1 MKKVIILLALIN
13 IKLFSQFSVGGS
25 YENQSGLVAGNV
37 PTDFINAS
45 IFKLDLNYK
54 DNIWRFYSDIEVG
67 LYYGI
72 GDLIEATPNNFL
84 YIKDFQSGES
94 QFGLSLDINRLYIK
108 LQSMIGTFTIG
119 KSYITFG
126 QAYAFNTL
134 EWDKFYLLTDPLA
147 TKAGI
152 NLISLDIPIGAY
164 GKSRIFVGG
173 TDAWDTPIGGAEII
187 LGGSGYEIGTTYQYK
202 GNNTNVIGAFFKAD
216 FHISLFGSY
225 AYHMNNLV
233 TDERFTQSHEMSIGV
248 DYSFPIGFYTLLVQQ
263 VFYYNSLGAKNKSEL
278 IDTDFGDYYF
288 KSEAYSYSSLLF
300 SIDEFTSFGVD
311 VMVSLSD
318 ASGNVLPKVLLTVAN
333 NLTLDIAMA
342 IFFGEQGTEF
352 GPKKD
357 EVANMSMLV
366 KLIASF

>member
-1 MKKVIILLALIN
+1 MKKIIILLVLVN

-25 YENQSGLVAGNV
+25 YENQSGLLAGSV

-54 DNIWRFYSDIEVG
+54 DDIWRFYSDMEVG
-67 LYYGI
+67 LFYGI
-72 GDLIEATPNNFL
+72 GNLIDANPNNFL
-84 YIKDFQSGES
+84 YKHKFQNTKS
-94 QFGLSLDINRLYIK
+94 QFGLSLDIKRLYIK
-108 LQSMIGTFTIG
+108 LRSAIGTFTIG
-119 KSYITFG
+119 KHYITFG
-126 QAYAFNTL
+126 QPHMLHAL
-134 EWDKFYLLTDPLA
+134 EWDKSYLLVDPFA
-147 TKAGI
+147 KKDGK

-164 GKSRIFVGG
+164 GKGKVFIGG

-202 GNNTNVIGAFFKAD
+202 GKNKNIIGAFFKAD
-216 FHISLFGSY
+216 FYISLFGSY
-225 AYHMNNLV
+225 AYHINNLV
-233 TDERFTQSHEMSIGV
+233 TDKKFTQSHEMSIGV
-248 DYSFPIGFYTLLVQQ
+248 DYSFPIGFYTILVQQ

-278 IDTDFGDYYF
+278 IDVGFGDYYF
-288 KSEAYSYSSLLF
+288 KAESYSYSSLLF

-318 ASGNVLPKVLLTVAN
+318 GSGNVLPKVLLTVAN

-342 IFFGEQGTEF
+342 IFFGENGTEF